1 MKVHLFMVIMILW
14 LLIMIIYFTIEFV
27 ISSLF
32 CYQETM
38 SEIVLVGRDNN
49 YI

>member
-32 CYQETM
+32 YYQETM
-38 SEIVLVGRDNN
+38 SEIVLVGRDNSSF
-49 YI
+49 